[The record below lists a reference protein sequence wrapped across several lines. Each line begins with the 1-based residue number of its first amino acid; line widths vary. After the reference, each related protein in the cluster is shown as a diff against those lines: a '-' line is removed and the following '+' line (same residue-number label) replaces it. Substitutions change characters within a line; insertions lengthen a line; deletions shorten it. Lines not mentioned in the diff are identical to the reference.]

1 MKSIFPQNFQDI
13 VLFSS
18 GIQHGCCDC
27 QCHSVSECDF
37 YMIFSY
43 TLRAVWNLALM
54 WSLLFLVSSISYEYS
69 LWRASLF
76 TSEKCVI
83 YLFVFDHFFLCFP
96 FSGSLICQMS
106 GLGFLP
112 YSFFFLLSF
121 LSFCSEFFSTFN
133 ILNEFFVVEN
143 F

>member
-83 YLFVFDHFFLCFP
+83 CLFICFWSFLSLLSFFWFSHLSDVWFGFSSLLIFFLTILFVFLFWVFLH
-96 FSGSLICQMS
+96 L
-106 GLGFLP
+106 
-112 YSFFFLLSF
+112 
-121 LSFCSEFFSTFN
+121 
-133 ILNEFFVVEN
+133 
-143 F
+143 